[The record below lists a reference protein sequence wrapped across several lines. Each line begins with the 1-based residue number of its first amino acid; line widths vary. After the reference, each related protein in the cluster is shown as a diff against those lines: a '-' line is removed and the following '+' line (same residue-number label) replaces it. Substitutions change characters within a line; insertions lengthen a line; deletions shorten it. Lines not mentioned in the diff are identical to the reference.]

1 MQPRGHVTPPR
12 RTPPGARHRT
22 GLPQRAGAAVSTNAA
37 DPEVI
42 GSPPPPVRR
51 DPMVLAWLT
60 AVGVSWFGDYAWNVA
75 LAWTAAHTL
84 SPVTAGVVL
93 GATMLPQALLVLL
106 GGVLADRY
114 DPRRLLVAGES
125 GQAVVLVLGAAGW
138 ASGIR
143 GAPILVTVA
152 VAFGVAS
159 GLTLPAGTSLVR
171 QIVAG
176 RDLGTVQGWNQIS
189 SRAMRLLGAPAGG
202 ILVASSGLVVVMLV
216 DAATFAL
223 IAAVLGVLVRP
234 PLRLPRA
241 TQERWRDT
249 FTDGMRYLRSHE
261 TAKLF
266 VVGLT
271 ALNVFVTPVTGLG
284 VALRVSGSDWGAHWL
299 GIADASLAAGAII
312 GSVVAIRWQPT
323 YGAAAGFKVLIVQGL
338 AIAAVGLGWK
348 PTLILSM
355 VVLGTTAGAASVW
368 LSAAFVRAIDPSH
381 LGRVSSV
388 SSLGDMVLMPL
399 SVPALGAVVHLTDVL
414 TATLLFGLSMSALC
428 LWFATRRPL
437 RTLVA

>member
-1 MQPRGHVTPPR
+1 M
-12 RTPPGARHRT
+12 
-22 GLPQRAGAAVSTNAA
+22 STSTT
-37 DPEVI
+37 DPELI

-51 DPMVLAWLT
+51 DPMVLTWLA

-84 SPVTAGVVL
+84 SPVMAGVVL
-93 GATMLPQALLVLL
+93 GAEMLPQAALVLL

-114 DPRRLLVAGES
+114 DPRRLLVTGEL
-125 GQAVVLVLGAAGW
+125 GQAIVLVLGAVGW

-143 GAPILVTVA
+143 GAPILLAIA

-159 GLTLPAGTSLVR
+159 GLTLPAGTTLVR

-176 RDLGTVQGWNQIS
+176 SDLGTVQGWNQIS
-189 SRAMRLLGAPAGG
+189 SRTMRLLGAPAGG

-216 DAATFAL
+216 DAATFAV
-223 IAAVLGVLVRP
+223 IAAALVVVVRP
-234 PLRLPRA
+234 RFRLPRA
-241 TQERWRDT
+241 THERWRDT

-299 GIADASLAAGAII
+299 GIADASLAAGAIL

-323 YGAAAGFKVLIVQGL
+323 YGAAAGFKILIVQGA
-338 AIAAVGLGWK
+338 AIAGVGLGWK
-348 PTLILSM
+348 PTLVVSM
-355 VVLGTTAGAASVW
+355 SVLGFTAGAASVW

-388 SSLGDMVLMPL
+388 TSLGDMVLMPL
-399 SVPALGAVVHLTDVL
+399 SVPALGALVHATGVL
-414 TATLLFGLSMSALC
+414 TATLLFGVSMSVLC

-437 RTLVA
+437 RTLAA

>member
-1 MQPRGHVTPPR
+1 M
-12 RTPPGARHRT
+12 
-22 GLPQRAGAAVSTNAA
+22 STNAA

-93 GATMLPQALLVLL
+93 GAEMLPQALLVLL

-114 DPRRLLVAGES
+114 DPRRLLVAGEL
-125 GQAVVLVLGAAGW
+125 GQALVLVLGAAGW
-138 ASGIR
+138 ASGVR
-143 GAPILVTVA
+143 GAPILVAVA

-159 GLTLPAGTSLVR
+159 GLTLPAGVSLVR

-176 RDLGTVQGWNQIS
+176 GDLGTVQGWNQIS
-189 SRAMRLLGAPAGG
+189 SRTMRLLGAPAGG

-216 DAATFAL
+216 DAVTFTV
-223 IAAVLGVLVRP
+223 IAAVLVLVVRP
-234 PLRLPRA
+234 RFRLPRA
-241 TQERWRDT
+241 THERWRHT
-249 FTDGMRYLRSHE
+249 FADGMRYLKRHE

-266 VVGLT
+266 VVGLS

-284 VALRVSGSDWGAHWL
+284 VALRVSDSDWGPTWL
-299 GIADASLAAGAII
+299 GIADASLAAGAIL
-312 GSVVAIRWQPT
+312 GSLVAIRWQPE
-323 YGAAAGFKVLIVQGL
+323 YGAAAGFRVLIVQGL

-348 PTLILSM
+348 PTLIVSM
-355 VVLGTTAGAASVW
+355 AVLGTTAGAASVW
-368 LSAAFVRAIDPSH
+368 LSAAFVRAIDPTH

-399 SVPALGAVVHLTDVL
+399 SVPALGAAVHATDVL